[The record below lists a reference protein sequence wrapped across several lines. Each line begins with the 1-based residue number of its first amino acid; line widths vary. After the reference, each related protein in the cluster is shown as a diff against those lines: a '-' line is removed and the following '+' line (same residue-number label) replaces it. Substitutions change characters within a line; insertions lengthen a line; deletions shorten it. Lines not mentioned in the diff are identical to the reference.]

1 MRKALHLMGIL
12 DDADIEWMAEA
23 GAARPIRAGTTLIR
37 EGVQIDAI
45 YILLEGQLSV
55 IVGGA
60 GDGAAAGRHVATL
73 FPGEIVGEISFV
85 DTRPPVATVTLD
97 RDSILLVLPRDAI
110 RARLQRDVEFRAR
123 FYLAIASFLADRL
136 YVTVGRYGYGND
148 RQDPPL
154 DEIPESGV
162 DAITMAN
169 LRFEGLVQRVLG
181 SHGVLG
187 ERTMSAGGRR

>member
-1 MRKALHLMGIL
+1 MRKALHLLGIL
-12 DDADIEWMAEA
+12 DDADIDWMVEA
-23 GAARPIRAGTTLIR
+23 GSARSIREGTTLIR

-55 IVGGA
+55 LVGGT
-60 GDGAAAGRHVATL
+60 DTTPGRQVATL

-97 RDSILLVLPRDAI
+97 RDSTLLVLPRAAI
-110 RARLQRDVEFRAR
+110 RSRLQTDVEFRAR

-136 YVTVGRYGYGND
+136 YVTVGRFGYGND
-148 RQDPPL
+148 KQEPPL

-181 SHGVLG
+181 SHGVHG
-187 ERTMSAGGRR
+187 ERTMSVGGRR

>member
-1 MRKALHLMGIL
+1 LLGIL
-12 DDADIEWMAEA
+12 DDADIDWMVGA
-23 GAARPIRAGTTLIR
+23 GSARSIREGTTLIR

-55 IVGGA
+55 LVGG
-60 GDGAAAGRHVATL
+60 DDTTPGRQVATL

-97 RDSILLVLPRDAI
+97 RDSTLLVLPRAAI
-110 RARLQRDVEFRAR
+110 RSRLQNDVEFRAR

-136 YVTVGRYGYGND
+136 YVTVGRFGYGND
-148 RQDPPL
+148 RQEPPL

-181 SHGVLG
+181 SHGVHG